1 MLALQ
6 ICACWHRP
14 SAGMVEFDEL
24 FFAVSNTEVLMNPID
39 ATACLFT
46 GGVQYGKNRIG
57 IHTDC

>member
-1 MLALQ
+1 
-6 ICACWHRP
+6 
-14 SAGMVEFDEL
+14 MVEFDEL